1 MSFIKDKLQLDVCI
15 GLFSKTID
23 ASFIEATGYAGMNF
37 VIIDMEHG
45 LASSAIIH
53 DHARAA
59 KIGGVASIVRVSGC
73 DPHAI
78 SSALDSGA
86 DGVQIPNIN
95 TAEQAQAAVHAARFH
110 PLGKRGV
117 CRFVRAAKFGTLNRD
132 VYFES
137 ENNKLIVLQ
146 VEGVEGVKNINE
158 ILNVDGFDVLFV
170 GPYDLS
176 QSVGIPGD
184 ITAPEVN
191 ELINNIAMAAA
202 RKGKTL
208 GVFADSVDMAKKY
221 IEAGFKYIAYSV
233 DVAIFAD
240 ACSYVIRGINE

>member
-1 MSFIKDKLQLDVCI
+1 MELIKNKLQIDVCI

-45 LASSAIIH
+45 LASSAMIH

-59 KIGGVASIVRVSGC
+59 KLGGVTSIVRVSEC

-86 DGVQIPNIN
+86 DGVQVPNIN
-95 TAEQAQAAVHAARFH
+95 TAEQARAAVHAARFH

-146 VEGVEGVKNINE
+146 VEGVEGVENIDE
-158 ILNVDGFDVLFV
+158 ILSVDGFDVLFI

-176 QSVGIPGD
+176 QSVGKPGC
-184 ITAPEVN
+184 ITAPEVSD
-191 ELINNIAMAAA
+191 LIKKIAAAAA
-202 RKGKTL
+202 RKGKVL
-208 GVFADSVDMAKKY
+208 GVFIDSVDMAKEY
-221 IEAGFKYIAYSV
+221 ISAGFKYIAYSV

-240 ACSYVIRGINE
+240 ACSNAVRKINE